1 MSTTTSEDSVHL
13 TRHLKAPRDRVFSYF
28 SSADGLLQWMGPGDV
43 KVLEC
48 LADFRVGGAY
58 SVRMTS
64 PQFGEMTASGVY
76 REIVEPEKIVYTWK
90 WEDDEDWAKVESV
103 VSIELT
109 AIGEETELRLS
120 HAGFPSPESRGNH
133 EHGWGACL
141 GKLEALLVG

>member
-1 MSTTTSEDSVHL
+1 MSTTAADDTIQI

-28 SSADGLLQWMGPGDV
+28 ASADGLRQWMGPGDV

-58 SVRMTS
+58 SVQMTS
-64 PQFGEMTASGVY
+64 PQFGEMTASGEY

-90 WEDDEDWAKVESV
+90 WEDAADGAKVESV
-103 VSIELT
+103 VSIELI
-109 AIGEETELRLS
+109 AVGEETELRLT
-120 HAGFPSPESRGNH
+120 HTGFPSPESRGNH

-141 GKLEALLVG
+141 GKLEALLQG